1 MNWPLACVMALG
13 LAGCRMLS
21 GAAPYESISPQEA
34 RGRMTGGAVIVDVR
48 EPAEYSEGHVPGARL
63 LPLGTISEENAAAVI
78 PDKETEVLVYCR
90 SGRRSKM
97 GAEKLA
103 DLGYANVA
111 EFGGIVDWPYEIVRE
126 SNP

>member
-1 MNWPLACVMALG
+1 MNWSLGCVMALG
-13 LAGCRMLS
+13 LAGCSMLS

-34 RGRMTGGAVIVDVR
+34 RGRMTDGAVIVDVR

-111 EFGGIVDWPYEIVRE
+111 EFGGIIDWPYEIVRG

>member
-1 MNWPLACVMALG
+1 MNWSLACVMALG

-21 GAAPYESISPQEA
+21 GAALYESISPQEA

-63 LPLGTISEENAAAVI
+63 LPLGTVSEENAAAVI

-97 GAEKLA
+97 GAEKLK

-111 EFGGIVDWPYEIVRE
+111 EFGGIIDWPYEIVCG